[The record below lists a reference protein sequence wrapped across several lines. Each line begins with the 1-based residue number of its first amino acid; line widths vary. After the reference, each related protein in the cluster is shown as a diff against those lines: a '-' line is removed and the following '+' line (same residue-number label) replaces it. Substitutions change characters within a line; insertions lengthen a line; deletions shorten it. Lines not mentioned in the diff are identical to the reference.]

1 MTTHV
6 ALLRGINVGGHK
18 PVAMAG
24 LRDLLT
30 QLGFVEPR
38 TLLQSGNV
46 VFGSNARTAAQ
57 LERMLEA
64 EAAKR
69 LGLETAWFVRTA
81 EEWKGIIARNPF
93 RAEAK
98 RDPSHLVVTF
108 LKDAPDVKDVKA
120 LQAAIT
126 GPEAVRAVGRQAY
139 VVYPQGI
146 GRSRLTNS
154 LIEKMLGT
162 RGTGRNWNTALK
174 LAALTEA

>member
-18 PVAMAG
+18 PVAMAD

-57 LERMLEA
+57 LERVLDA

-69 LGLETAWFVRTA
+69 LGLQTAWFVRTA
-81 EEWKGIIARNPF
+81 EEWK
-93 RAEAK
+93 
-98 RDPSHLVVTF
+98 
-108 LKDAPDVKDVKA
+108 
-120 LQAAIT
+120 AI
-126 GPEAVRAVGRQAY
+126 
-139 VVYPQGI
+139 
-146 GRSRLTNS
+146 S